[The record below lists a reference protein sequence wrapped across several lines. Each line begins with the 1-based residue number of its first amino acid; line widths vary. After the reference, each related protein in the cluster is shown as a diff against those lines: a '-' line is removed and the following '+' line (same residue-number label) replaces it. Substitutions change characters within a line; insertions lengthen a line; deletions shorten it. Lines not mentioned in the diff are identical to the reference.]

1 MAKRLTPYLTRRALD
16 LPLADKAMLMG
27 QLRASI
33 QMPESPEAR
42 LRYLAGKMQGVAGVD
57 VGDNGHQ
64 REIVAARNIFI
75 FVARREGFTQECIG
89 RFIGRTHATVC
100 IAEKKMREVF
110 TYPKSYIQ
118 EIDLYNRYVES
129 L

>member
-1 MAKRLTPYLTRRALD
+1 MAKRLTPYLLRRALD
-16 LPLADKAMLMG
+16 LPLADKAALIG

-33 QMPESPEAR
+33 TLPEDPAER
-42 LRYLAGKMQGVAGVD
+42 LRYLSDKMQQVAGVSIAD
-57 VGDNGHQ
+57 GA
-64 REIVAARNIFI
+64 RTRKMLAARNIFV
-75 FVARREGFTQECIG
+75 FVARQEGFTQERIG
-89 RFIGRTHATVC
+89 AFIGRDHATVC

-118 EIDLYNRYVES
+118 EINLYNRYVES